1 MNKEERA
8 ARTPGTL
15 ACVLWVLAVVA
26 AYCFTFGCSLLQYAR
41 GAAGRFP
48 FLGRVLELLRLDQ

>member
-1 MNKEERA
+1 MSKKERA
-8 ARTPGTL
+8 VSTPGAL
-15 ACVLWVLAVVA
+15 ACVLWAVAVAA

-48 FLGRVLELLRLDQ
+48 FLGRVLELLRLDS